1 MEIKTFRIKGK
12 FKMGE
17 RMQPFVWECRA
28 LDSERATEK
37 MFSEFGSRHGTRRNM
52 IKISSLEEIKPED
65 AERPEVKF
73 YAGIED

>member
-1 MEIKTFRIKGK
+1 
-12 FKMGE
+12 
-17 RMQPFVWECRA
+17 RA

>member
-52 IKISSLEEIKPED
+52 IKISSLEEI
-65 AERPEVKF
+65 
-73 YAGIED
+73 